1 MFRSGS
7 SPQNQSE
14 MASLACA
21 VEEDQLMP
29 QTTNLQLLKTGLN
42 NGLCKGWSGFI
53 WMLKILLPV
62 SFLTALLEW
71 TGWLAKV
78 DFVIQPVMSLLGLPA
93 AAALPLII
101 GMLTSVYGGI
111 AAMMVLPFSKEQM
124 TLMAIFLLI
133 AHNLIQE
140 GIIQGKSGLHPL
152 KATAVRLAAAVITVF
167 CVARFMDVGVAVDA
181 AAVKNAAA
189 AAKPFLHAV
198 RQWAVA
204 MCYLSLK
211 IFLIIMGIMVLL
223 ESLKSLGWISHIVRV
238 LQPFLKTLGLSPKV
252 GMLWMTAVVF
262 GLAYGAAVI
271 VEEAKRGDLSRRE
284 LEQLQLS
291 IGINHSMVEDPS
303 LFLSLGLSA
312 FWLWV
317 PRLITAI
324 VAVRLFSFW
333 GAYRRKDPAH

>member
-1 MFRSGS
+1 MHRSKS

-14 MASLACA
+14 MISIACA
-21 VEEDQLMP
+21 ASEEQLLAEQSP
-29 QTTNLQLLKTGLN
+29 VQLLKTGLN
-42 NGLCKGWSGFI
+42 NGLCKGWSGFL
-53 WMLKILLPV
+53 WMLKILLPI

-71 TGWLAKV
+71 TGWLGKV
-78 DFVIQPVMSLLGLPA
+78 DFVIQPVMGLLGLPA

-111 AAMMVLPFSKEQM
+111 AAMMMLPFSKEQM

-152 KATAVRLAAAVITVF
+152 LATGVRLVAAVVTVF
-167 CVARFMDVGVAVDA
+167 CTSRFLGTGAAVDA
-181 AAVKNAAA
+181 VALNNAVT
-189 AAKPFLHAV
+189 AAKPFLHAL

-204 MCYLSLK
+204 MSHLSLK
-211 IFLIIMGIMVLL
+211 IFLIIMAIMVLL
-223 ESLKSLGWISHIVRV
+223 ESLKALGWISHIVRV
-238 LQPFLKTLGLSPKV
+238 LQPFLKTLGLSPRV

-271 VEEAKRGDLSRRE
+271 VEEAKRGDLSRQD
-284 LEQLQLS
+284 LQQLQLS

-324 VAVRLFSFW
+324 IAVRLFSLW
-333 GAYRRKDPAH
+333 GSLRRRSLAN